1 MSEVAATAEVQLY
14 RFANA
19 HGTAVAVTNYGA
31 IITSIRTKDRDG
43 NLADIALGYDHVEDY
58 KTAVDHPYFGAVV
71 GRYGNRIAK
80 GTFTLDGI
88 TYSLARNNGPNHLH
102 GGSVGFDRVIWTPH
116 EINGPGFQGI
126 ALTYLSKDGEEGY
139 PGNLHCKVVY
149 TLTEENEL
157 VVEYEA
163 TTDKPTPLNLTQ
175 HTYFNLK
182 GEGSGSILDHELM
195 LNAEHYTPVD
205 DTSIPTGEIAPVKGT
220 PFDFTRPKAIRSDL
234 GSPHEQLVFARGYDH
249 NFVLNKS
256 DTPGGLTHAAT
267 VYEPVNGRVL
277 DVFTE
282 EPGVQFYSGNY
293 LDGRLIGK
301 TGRPYTHRGGFCLET
316 QHFPNSPNR
325 PEFPDT
331 TLRPGDTYHTKTVFR
346 FSAR

>member
-1 MSEVAATAEVQLY
+1 MQRASQSSTS
-14 RFANA
+14 F
-19 HGTAVAVTNYGA
+19 TN
-31 IITSIRTKDRDG
+31 R
-43 NLADIALGYDHVEDY
+43 LQ
-58 KTAVDHPYFGAVV
+58 
-71 GRYGNRIAK
+71 
-80 GTFTLDGI
+80 
-88 TYSLARNNGPNHLH
+88 
-102 GGSVGFDRVIWTPH
+102 RVISCLISTTRRKRIPL
-116 EINGPGFQGI
+116 EKPRLSSTRTGEGGPLEVGTRGQVEGI
-126 ALTYLSKDGEEGY
+126 SPKQSKDGEEGY
-139 PGNLHCKVVY
+139 PGNLHCKIVY

-220 PFDFTRPKAIRSDL
+220 PFDFTRSKVIGSDL
-234 GSPHEQLVFARGYDH
+234 GSPHEQLAFARGYDH
-249 NFVLNKS
+249 NFVLNKG

-267 VYEPVNGRVL
+267 VHEPVSGRVL

-282 EPGVQFYSGNY
+282 EPGVQFYTGNY

-301 TGRPYTHRGGFCLET
+301 SGRPYTHRGGFCLET
-316 QHFPNSPNR
+316 QHFPDSPNH